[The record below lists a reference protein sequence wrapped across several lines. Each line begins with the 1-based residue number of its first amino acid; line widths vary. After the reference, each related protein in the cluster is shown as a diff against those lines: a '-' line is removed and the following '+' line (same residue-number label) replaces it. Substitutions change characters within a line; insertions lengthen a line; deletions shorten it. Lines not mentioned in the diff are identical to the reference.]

1 MPSALKLTYQSR
13 SEYSSSDD
21 NMMISHDVASG
32 LQMVHNKAI
41 VHPSELIAE
50 EDAIELSTMPVTG
63 HRLVEYEDS
72 LQTTSTFSP
81 KTVSLS
87 DRETL
92 ETTLSASTTIDTF
105 DRESHSRSMRSR
117 SYLSNSH
124 VWLQI
129 AHSMLSELD
138 VLIFLFQIFCF
149 SPPST
154 FCCIIKI
161 KCCVEKLYSV
171 KSDRNRMKALQLSCL
186 AGIDGRIFHNF
197 FLFLYFFPIVN
208 CIIRA
213 LRHFRSLLSC

>member
-1 MPSALKLTYQSR
+1 MYSPTASVIATHPKPHMFSPQHYHQRTVLIPSALKLTYHSR
-13 SEYSSSDD
+13 SECSSSDD
-21 NMMISHDVASG
+21 NMTTSHDVASG

-81 KTVSLS
+81 KTVSSS

-117 SYLSNSH
+117 SYLSNSPMCGYK
-124 VWLQI
+124 
-129 AHSMLSELD
+129 S
-138 VLIFLFQIFCF
+138 LIR
-149 SPPST
+149 
-154 FCCIIKI
+154 CCQ
-161 KCCVEKLYSV
+161 
-171 KSDRNRMKALQLSCL
+171 NWM
-186 AGIDGRIFHNF
+186 F
-197 FLFLYFFPIVN
+197 
-208 CIIRA
+208 
-213 LRHFRSLLSC
+213 